1 VTSAPDP
8 GDETR
13 TTNLEV
19 LDMSEIYVG
28 IDVGGTNVKIGVFD
42 SKLEPVCKTSITTEA
57 EMGPEVV
64 IDKMAQTVEELLVG
78 AGLSVQDITAV
89 GIGTPGPAKYSEGI
103 IIRSTNMPKFKNVPI
118 CQMLNDRLGAP
129 IVFDNDANVACWG
142 EYAVGAG
149 KGVKDMVFFTLGT
162 GIGGGVVSNG
172 ELVHGC
178 DENAAE
184 LGHMIIYPDG
194 RKCNCGQRG
203 CAEVYGSADATGKRA
218 QEAVEA
224 GTKSSL
230 KRVLDEEGKIT
241 SKDVYEHL
249 AAGDKLAKE
258 ITDGTAKALAITCIN
273 MLHTTEPKRIVFAG
287 GMIAAGDVLLNRIKD
302 LFNEHIWT
310 LKKEEVEICFATLG
324 EDAGIIGAAA
334 LARHTHGRDES

>member
-1 VTSAPDP
+1 
-8 GDETR
+8 
-13 TTNLEV
+13 
-19 LDMSEIYVG
+19 MSEMFVG
-28 IDVGGTNVKIGVFD
+28 IDLGGTNIKIGLFD
-42 SKLEPVCKTSITTEA
+42 SELKLIRKTSVATKA
-57 EMGPEVV
+57 DMGPDIV
-64 IDKMAQTVEELLVG
+64 IDKMAQTVEQLLAD
-78 AGLSVQDITAV
+78 AGLSRHDVVAV
-89 GIGTPGPAKYSEGI
+89 GIGTPGPAKYSEGVI
-103 IIRSTNMPKFKNVPI
+103 IKSTNMPKFKNVPI
-118 CQMLNDRLGAP
+118 CRILNEKLGAP

-162 GIGGGVVSNG
+162 GIGGGIISNG

-178 DENAAE
+178 AENAAE

-194 RKCNCGQRG
+194 RECNCGQRG
-203 CAEVYGSADATGKRA
+203 CVEAYASADSTARRA
-218 QEAVEA
+218 REAVEA
-224 GTKSSL
+224 GAKSSL
-230 KRVLDEEGKIT
+230 KKVLDQTGQIT

-287 GMIAAGDVLLNRIKD
+287 GMIAAGDILLNRIKD
-302 LFNEHIWT
+302 YFNEYIWT
-310 LKKEEVEICFATLG
+310 LKKEPVEICFATLG

-334 LARHTHGRDES
+334 LAQHTRNRD

>member
-1 VTSAPDP
+1 
-8 GDETR
+8 
-13 TTNLEV
+13 
-19 LDMSEIYVG
+19 MSEMFVG
-28 IDVGGTNVKIGVFD
+28 IDLGGTNIKIGLFD
-42 SKLEPVCKTSITTEA
+42 SELKLLSKTSVATKA
-57 EMGPEVV
+57 DMGPEVV
-64 IDKMAQTVEELLVG
+64 IDKMAQTVEKLIAE
-78 AGLSVQDITAV
+78 AGLSLHDVVAV
-89 GIGTPGPAKYSEGI
+89 GIGTPGPAKYTEGVI
-103 IIRSTNMPKFKNVPI
+103 IKSTNMPTFKNVPI
-118 CQMLNDRLGAP
+118 CRMLNEKLGAP

-162 GIGGGVVSNG
+162 GIGGGIISNG

-194 RKCNCGQRG
+194 RKCNCGQKG
-203 CAEVYGSADATGKRA
+203 CVEAYASADSTARRA
-218 QEAVEA
+218 AAALEA
-224 GTKSSL
+224 GAESSL
-230 KRVLDEEGKIT
+230 KKVLDEKGQIT

-249 AAGDKLAKE
+249 ADGDKLAKE

-302 LFNEHIWT
+302 FFNEYIWT
-310 LKKEEVEICFATLG
+310 LKKEMVEICFATLG

-334 LARHTHGRDES
+334 LAQHAKNQGKLK

>member
-1 VTSAPDP
+1 
-8 GDETR
+8 
-13 TTNLEV
+13 
-19 LDMSEIYVG
+19 MFVG
-28 IDVGGTNVKIGVFD
+28 IDLGGTNIKIGLFD
-42 SKLEPVCKTSITTEA
+42 SELKLISKTSVATKVD
-57 EMGPEVV
+57 MGPEVV
-64 IDKMAQTVEELLVG
+64 IDKMAQTAKKLLAE
-78 AGLSVQDITAV
+78 AGLSMQDVVAV

-103 IIRSTNMPKFKNVPI
+103 IIKSTNMPTFKNVPI
-118 CQMLNDRLGAP
+118 CRMLNERLGVP
-129 IVFDNDANVACWG
+129 IVFDNDANVACWV

-162 GIGGGVVSNG
+162 GIGGGIISNG

-178 DENAAE
+178 DENGAE

-203 CAEVYGSADATGKRA
+203 CVEAYASADSTARRA
-218 QEAVEA
+218 SEAIEA
-224 GTKSSL
+224 GAESSL
-230 KRVLDEEGKIT
+230 KKVLDKKGEIT
-241 SKDVYEHL
+241 SKDIYEHL
-249 AAGDKLAKE
+249 VAGDKLAKE

-302 LFNEHIWT
+302 FFNEHIWT
-310 LKKEEVEICFATLG
+310 LKKEYVEICFATLG

-334 LARHTHGRDES
+334 LARHTKQQDKLK

>member
-1 VTSAPDP
+1 
-8 GDETR
+8 
-13 TTNLEV
+13 
-19 LDMSEIYVG
+19 MSETFVG
-28 IDVGGTNVKIGVFD
+28 IDVGGTNIKIGLFD
-42 SKLEPVCKTSITTEA
+42 SKLELICKTSVTTEA
-57 EMGPEVV
+57 DMGPEIV
-64 IDKMAQTVEELLVG
+64 IDKMAQTVKDLLDE
-78 AGLSVQDITAV
+78 AGLSLKDIVAV
-89 GIGTPGPAKYSEGI
+89 GIGTPGPAKYTEGI

-118 CQMLNDRLGAP
+118 CQMLNERLGAP

-184 LGHMIIYPDG
+184 LGHLIIYPDG

-203 CAEVYGSADATGKRA
+203 CAEAYGSADATAKRA
-218 QEAVEA
+218 QEAIEA
-224 GTKSSL
+224 GAESSL
-230 KRVLDEEGKIT
+230 KKVLDEKGKIT

-249 AAGDKLAKE
+249 AAGDKLARE

-273 MLHTTEPKRIVFAG
+273 MLHTTEPKRIVFSG
-287 GMIAAGDVLLNRIKD
+287 GMIAAGDALLNRIRD
-302 LFNEHIWT
+302 SFNEHIWT
-310 LKKEEVEICFATLG
+310 LKKEGVEICFATLG
-324 EDAGIIGAAA
+324 EDSGIIGAAA
-334 LARHTHGRDES
+334 LAKHTEKRGKL